1 MALTPWP
8 DTPMALQV
16 ATAALRSAL
25 GRGVNTSNPFAYDD
39 VDVEVQRL
47 GGAVALKIEE
57 YAINAPDAA
66 KDEALIRGAAWLR
79 DTKGARSS
87 STVGPL
93 SSERPS
99 NSAAWFLHSGAASL
113 LTRYKQRR
121 GGVI

>member
-1 MALTPWP
+1 MALSPWP
-8 DTPMALQV
+8 TTPAALQT
-16 ATAALRSAL
+16 ATAELRTAL
-25 GRGVNTSNPFAYDD
+25 GLGTNTSNPFAYDD
-39 VDVEVQRL
+39 ADVEVQRL

-57 YAINAPDAA
+57 YAIDTPDAA

-93 SSERPS
+93 TVERPS
-99 NSAAWFLHSGAASL
+99 NSASWFLHSGCASL
-113 LTRYKQRR
+113 LTRWKRRR